1 MRGLVL
7 VLVSLCCLPAVGCG
21 QWLKH
26 PTEGVPQKRRRHAE
40 PQSARAAPAR
50 WQARLLRHLA
60 RRKPQPVRAGHRA
73 VHRVRHRDR
82 RIAARRQPGHGICRA
97 ACRISRGRPSSRR
110 NGTADDSRDD
120 PHVRCLPDNPPRH
133 WTLPH
138 LTRAIHTPKLLA
150 LLYEVNAMYRQIHID
165 GRPLPADM
173 NPSWM
178 GYSTARW
185 EGDTLVVQTE
195 GFRDDL
201 WLDTAGSAMTSA
213 AKMTERIRRPDYGT
227 LEIDLTIDDPEGLH
241 EAVHREADAAHR
253 ARHRAGGRDLRR
265 GRAVLRADDPVPRE
279 IEGGGQC
286 EGRLQA
292 IRPRRQSSARRVSPF
307 QLNVTV

>member
-1 MRGLVL
+1 MRRLVL
-7 VLVSLCCLPAVGCG
+7 VLVSLCCLPAVGMG
-21 QWLKH
+21 QWLKY
-26 PTEGVPQKRRRHAE
+26 PTEGVPRNPDGTPNLK
-40 PQSARAAPAR
+40 APAP
-50 WQARLLRHLA
+50 RLPDGKPDFSGIWHAGNRNPCVPSTGRFIECGTEIGGSRLA
-60 RRKPQPVRAGHRA
+60 GNLGRDLPGGLPYQPW
-73 VHRVRHRDR
+73 
-82 RIAARRQPGHGICRA
+82 AAELAKKR
-97 ACRISRGRPSSRR
+97 
-110 NGTADDSRDD
+110 TADDSRDD

-213 AKMTERIRRPDYGT
+213 AKMTERITRPNYGT
-227 LEIDLTIDDPEGLH
+227 LEIDLTIDDPKVYTKPFTVKLTQSIELDTELVDEICAEG
-241 EAVHREADAAHR
+241 EQSYERMIR
-253 ARHRAGGRDLRR
+253 SR
-265 GRAVLRADDPVPRE
+265 GK
-279 IEGGGQC
+279 
-286 EGRLQA
+286 
-292 IRPRRQSSARRVSPF
+292 
-307 QLNVTV
+307 